1 MQVGYL
7 GGRPGGNRLVVA
19 DHWIREPHVR
29 FFVVALVGAL
39 AVTIGASGTAVATDE
54 PEPSEQPTELERPAE
69 PELAEEFE
77 HLEELEAE
85 RDEAE
90 QRAEDAASERETV
103 EDRRDELREELEA
116 ATERVEE
123 LAEQRDDAEDQL
135 DDVQD
140 RLDAATQE
148 YEDAVDRLT
157 ELEDAIE
164 ELEGDIAALSE
175 SMEDRREHVGDTVRE
190 LYKRGGPT
198 DSTNS
203 VFAADG
209 STEVLQAAGYLRT
222 VQHGQRSVFEG
233 LAAQHRVLER
243 EKAELAELEEEQ
255 RQVAAETEEAR
266 LAVKAAFEDQEE
278 EVDEL
283 HDIVASAEQEE
294 QELLERMEEI
304 EDELASL
311 VAQEDEADAEVAA
324 AEEAIAEELERL
336 ARKQREWEEEEA
348 QRLEEEAQRL
358 EEEQAE
364 RLEQAESGL
373 SEDRINGRSIAC
385 PVGKP
390 RSFVDSYGAPRSG
403 GRSHKGTDIMAPRGT
418 PIYAF
423 ESGEIVRMSTN
434 RLGGITLHLRGDSGK
449 RYYYAHLDDYVEDL
463 STGQRVEAGEQVG
476 YNGDTGNA
484 RGTPP
489 HLHIEIRPGGGA
501 NVNPYP
507 YMRGACG

>member
-1 MQVGYL
+1 MRVLAAALIGA
-7 GGRPGGNRLVVA
+7 LVVM
-19 DHWIREPHVR
+19 VS
-29 FFVVALVGAL
+29 
-39 AVTIGASGTAVATDE
+39 ASGTAIASDE
-54 PEPSEQPTELERPAE
+54 SEPSERPAD

-103 EDRRDELREELEA
+103 EERRDELHEELEA

-123 LAEQRDDAEDQL
+123 LAQQRDAAEDQL

-157 ELEDAIE
+157 ELEAEIE
-164 ELEGDIAALSE
+164 ALEGDIARLSE
-175 SMEDRREHVGDTVRE
+175 SMADRREHVGDTVRE

-233 LAAQHRVLER
+233 LGAQHRILER

-266 LAVKAAFEDQEE
+266 LAVEAAFEDQEE

-294 QELLERMEEI
+294 QELLERMDEI

-324 AEEAIAEELERL
+324 AEEAIAEELKRL

-348 QRLEEEAQRL
+348 ERLEAEE
-358 EEEQAE
+358 AE
-364 RLEQAESGL
+364 RLEKAEDGL
-373 SEDRINGRSIAC
+373 SEGRLNGGSIAC

-449 RYYYAHLDDYVEDL
+449 RYYYAHLDDYVENL

-484 RGTPP
+484 KGTPP
-489 HLHIEIRPGGGA
+489 HLHIEIRPGGGS